1 MNSFFNTPE
10 FKQLSPGKAAML
22 REMITTMD
30 VTQDSSAKL
39 QVLIAYSFKMK
50 NAGQAL
56 SPSESNML
64 IQALQSNMTPEERNK
79 VQTMLSM
86 FR

>member
-1 MNSFFNTPE
+1 MNDFFNTQE
-10 FKQLSPGKAAML
+10 FKNLSPGKANFL
-22 REMITTMD
+22 RDMITMMD
-30 VTQDSSAKL
+30 ATPDSAAKL

-50 NAGQAL
+50 NAGLAL
-56 SPSESNML
+56 SPAESDML
-64 IQALQSNMTPEERNK
+64 IRALQSNMTPEERSK